1 MQNYIKTFN
10 SASLISVGVDVH
22 KKTIAFCV
30 YHAKTGA
37 VLDERELPHD
47 LPKVIK
53 YLHKVQIVMVSFIA
67 VMKRRL
73 VDLDHS
79 AR

>member
-1 MQNYIKTFN
+1 M
-10 SASLISVGVDVH
+10 DVH

-30 YHAKTGA
+30 YHVKTGA

-53 YLHKVQIVMVSFIA
+53 YLQKVQTRHGQLLSVMPPSNCRQVVVS
-67 VMKRRL
+67 V
-73 VDLDHS
+73 H
-79 AR
+79 